1 MSKLNLI
8 INDQFFEKVRNK
20 ILKAKI
26 RNNKKILNLGS
37 ANILKEK
44 EIKMFNSRHSH
55 IKTKKGKV
63 YWY

>member
-26 RNNKKILNLGS
+26 RNNKKILKLGS
-37 ANILKEK
+37 VNILKEK
-44 EIKMFNSRHSH
+44 EIKLFNSRHSH

-63 YWY
+63 Y